1 MILLTIG
8 YAFKLSIFRGGDE
21 ILRTS
26 TILLTL
32 GLITQGAVS
41 FAHEQIKIDK
51 LRLFFISN
59 SLVLAISFLAIMTK
73 IGHLGLVEIKHLTFD
88 VFTTMLLTG
97 CLIYNFSITD
107 RWVNAPAATKI
118 LIHRHITLI
127 FIFLVLSFIYMTLY
141 SETTNRMD
149 IIEMIDQIK
158 R

>member
-21 ILRTS
+21 ILWIS

-32 GLITQGAVS
+32 GLITQGVVS
-41 FAHEQIKIDK
+41 FMHEQIKVDK

-59 SLVLAISFLAIMTK
+59 SLVLAISFLAIMLKT
-73 IGHLGLVEIKHLTFD
+73 GHVGLVAIKHLTFD
-88 VFTTMLLTG
+88 VFTTILLTV

-107 RWVNAPAATKI
+107 RWVNAPTATRT
-118 LIHRHITLI
+118 LIHRHITVI

-149 IIEMIDQIK
+149 IIEMIDQTK
-158 R
+158 K

>member
-1 MILLTIG
+1 MIMLTIG

-21 ILRTS
+21 ILWVS

-41 FAHEQIKIDK
+41 FVSEQFKADK

-59 SLVLAISFLAIMTK
+59 SLVLAISFLAIMVKT
-73 IGHLGLVEIKHLTFD
+73 GHVGLVAIKHLTFD
-88 VFTTMLLTG
+88 VFTTILLTG

-107 RWVNAPAATKI
+107 KWVSAPTATKI

>member
-1 MILLTIG
+1 MIMLTIG

-21 ILRTS
+21 ILWVS

-41 FAHEQIKIDK
+41 FVNEQFKADK
-51 LRLFFISN
+51 LRLFFTSN
-59 SLVLAISFLAIMTK
+59 SLVLAISFLAIMVKT
-73 IGHLGLVEIKHLTFD
+73 GHVGLVAIKHLTFD
-88 VFTTMLLTG
+88 VFTTILLTG

-107 RWVNAPAATKI
+107 RWVSAPTATKI